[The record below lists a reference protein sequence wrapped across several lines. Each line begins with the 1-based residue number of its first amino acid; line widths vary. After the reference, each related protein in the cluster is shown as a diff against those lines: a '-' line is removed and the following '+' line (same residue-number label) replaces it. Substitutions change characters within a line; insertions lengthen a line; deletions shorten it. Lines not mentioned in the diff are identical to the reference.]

1 MESTETIGDYFTR
14 ILNLTNSMKGYGEQI
29 SDKLIVQKVMR
40 TLLPKF
46 DYIVVAIE
54 ESKDLATM
62 KIEELQGSLQAHEQ
76 RMLERS
82 TDKHQNQALQVHVSR
97 GKGQEKSKNWKER
110 GKGKFWKGGN
120 GGKPNHNG
128 DQSSGDND
136 NGESSNRK
144 GDGYSKHKSSGKKR
158 VDRKKIKCFNCQKFG
173 HFADECKAGSKH
185 HRKKNGDEAHLAH
198 DDSDSE
204 PDPVVLMTTADCDP
218 ATNPDSWYLDT
229 GCSNHMTCRKEWL
242 TDLDTSKRS
251 KVRFADFSLVN
262 AEGIGNVAIK
272 KRDGGWH

>member
-1 MESTETIGDYFTR
+1 MSVEEKAKKRARTGKKGEKGSSGREAMVASPITME
-14 ILNLTNSMKGYGEQI
+14 I
-29 SDKLIVQKVMR
+29 SQ
-40 TLLPKF
+40 
-46 DYIVVAIE
+46 VVAM
-54 ESKDLATM
+54 TM
-62 KIEELQGSLQAHEQ
+62 VNLPTE
-76 RMLERS
+76 
-82 TDKHQNQALQVHVSR
+82 
-97 GKGQEKSKNWKER
+97 
-110 GKGKFWKGGN
+110 
-120 GGKPNHNG
+120 
-128 DQSSGDND
+128 
-136 NGESSNRK
+136 K

-251 KVRFADFSLVN
+251 KVRFADFSFVN